1 MISPRASRRSLPL
14 YECDVSFLNCFVDY
28 ATTTIETK
36 ESTPNQIQEEI
47 ANGKLNTIEVNTGQT
62 PLNEPQNVEE
72 SRGTASIEPI
82 KISEQSGTTTSKS
95 LKIDALYFLNKFNNL
110 VKEYLGG
117 SKSIVGSPDEKE
129 FDLDEFH
136 AQVMSDKQFELNKT
150 WYTDYFIMS
159 CPAKSFIE
167 RFSVQGEFFEK
178 HS

>member
-1 MISPRASRRSLPL
+1 
-14 YECDVSFLNCFVDY
+14 
-28 ATTTIETK
+28 
-36 ESTPNQIQEEI
+36 
-47 ANGKLNTIEVNTGQT
+47 
-62 PLNEPQNVEE
+62 VEE
-72 SRGTASIEPI
+72 SKGTATIEPA
-82 KISEQSGTTTSKS
+82 KISEQSGITTSKS
-95 LKIDALYFLNKFNNL
+95 LKIDALYFLNKFNSL

-117 SKSIVGSPDEKE
+117 SKSIVGSPVEKE

-136 AQVMSDKQFELNKT
+136 AKVMSDKQFELNKT